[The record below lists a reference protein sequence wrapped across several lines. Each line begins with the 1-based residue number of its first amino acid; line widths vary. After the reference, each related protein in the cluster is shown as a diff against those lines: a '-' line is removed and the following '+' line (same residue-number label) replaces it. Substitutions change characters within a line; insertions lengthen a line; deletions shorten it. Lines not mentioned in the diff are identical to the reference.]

1 MGCMGDAATGK
12 EGRHRGGGWSPG
24 NEGQMGTT
32 ACAGEMRWGTHTHR
46 RRGWDMM
53 AVAWPTCRPRAA
65 GWSGRGDH
73 TLGAPVQKVRNGDRR
88 NTCQARG
95 GRCAAQQRSVPYPW
109 WTPQGRELLRHPL
122 GLAGGRQAP
131 PMALALCTTG
141 RKLARPLRG
150 GRNAQAAIY
159 IPPVKSRDCSL
170 GILPGRAASYGYLG
184 SPAPRGNRGSRR
196 F

>member
-109 WTPQGRELLRHPL
+109 WTSKGRELLRHPL

-131 PMALALCTTG
+131 PMALAPSTTG

-150 GRNAQAAIY
+150 GRNAQAAIC
-159 IPPVKSRDCSL
+159 IPP
-170 GILPGRAASYGYLG
+170 GREAITLARPSSAASRAICDGG
-184 SPAPRGNRGSRR
+184 TA
-196 F
+196 

>member
-1 MGCMGDAATGK
+1 MGCMGDAATGT

-73 TLGAPVQKVRNGDRR
+73 TLGAPVQTVRNRDRR

-122 GLAGGRQAP
+122 GRAGGRRAP
-131 PMALALCTTG
+131 PRSQGRVRQGGTWPASWRRRRKSSDAVISPPALSEFRSG
-141 RKLARPLRG
+141 F
-150 GRNAQAAIY
+150 
-159 IPPVKSRDCSL
+159 SL
-170 GILPGRAASYGYLG
+170 GEAKIH
-184 SPAPRGNRGSRR
+184 
-196 F
+196 

>member
-109 WTPQGRELLRHPL
+109 WTSKGRESLRHPL

-131 PMALALCTTG
+131 RMALALCTTG

-159 IPPVKSRDCSL
+159 IPPDQRTKTL
-170 GILPGRAASYGYLG
+170 GDTE
-184 SPAPRGNRGSRR
+184 PRLLSGPR
-196 F
+196 

>member
-65 GWSGRGDH
+65 GWSGRLDH

-159 IPPVKSRDCSL
+159 IPPGGARS
-170 GILPGRAASYGYLG
+170 A
-184 SPAPRGNRGSRR
+184 RR
-196 F
+196 SS

>member
-65 GWSGRGDH
+65 GWSGRLDH
-73 TLGAPVQKVRNGDRR
+73 TLGAPVQKARNGDRR
-88 NTCQARG
+88 NACQARD
-95 GRCAAQQRSVPYPW
+95 GRCAAQQRSVPCPW
-109 WTPQGRELLRHPL
+109 WTAKSLQSERHPL
-122 GLAGGRQAP
+122 GLPCGRRAP
-131 PMALALCTTG
+131 RMGLAPCTTG
-141 RKLARPLRG
+141 RNLARPLEMG
-150 GRNAQAAIY
+150 AQ
-159 IPPVKSRDCSL
+159 CSSSQL
-170 GILPGRAASYGYLG
+170 
-184 SPAPRGNRGSRR
+184 SPRLLESTTK
-196 F
+196 

>member
-1 MGCMGDAATGK
+1 
-12 EGRHRGGGWSPG
+12 
-24 NEGQMGTT
+24 MGTT

-109 WTPQGRELLRHPL
+109 WTSKGRELLRHPL

-131 PMALALCTTG
+131 QMALALCTTG

-159 IPPVKSRDCSL
+159 LFTGVPKGCPRSFRRFAPL
-170 GILPGRAASYGYLG
+170 RGPARPGARPGRSRGWYGTQTEN
-184 SPAPRGNRGSRR
+184 P
-196 F
+196 

>member
-1 MGCMGDAATGK
+1 
-12 EGRHRGGGWSPG
+12 
-24 NEGQMGTT
+24 
-32 ACAGEMRWGTHTHR
+32 
-46 RRGWDMM
+46 MM

-109 WTPQGRELLRHPL
+109 WTSKGRELLRHPL

-159 IPPVKSRDCSL
+159 IPPASL
-170 GILPGRAASYGYLG
+170 GPLVSYYLPLTTHGLRVVS
-184 SPAPRGNRGSRR
+184 
-196 F
+196 

>member
-131 PMALALCTTG
+131 PMALAPCTTG

-150 GRNAQAAIY
+150 GRLLKQPY
-159 IPPVKSRDCSL
+159 ISRL
-170 GILPGRAASYGYLG
+170 QNGAVGAS
-184 SPAPRGNRGSRR
+184 ASRSQPCLR
-196 F
+196 QRR

>member
-141 RKLARPLRG
+141 RKLARPLRR

-159 IPPVKSRDCSL
+159 IPPGTTVLRQ
-170 GILPGRAASYGYLG
+170 GWV
-184 SPAPRGNRGSRR
+184 RGGL
-196 F
+196 